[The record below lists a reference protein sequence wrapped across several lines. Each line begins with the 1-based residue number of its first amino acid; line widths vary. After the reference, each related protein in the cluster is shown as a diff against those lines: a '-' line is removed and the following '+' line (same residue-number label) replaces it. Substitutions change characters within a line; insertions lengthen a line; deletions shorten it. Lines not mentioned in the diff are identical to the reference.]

1 MNTAQF
7 TPAGTLT
14 AEDLGAVHLIGI
26 GGGLEPLQASG
37 GPDEMIRREAQI
49 QASMQVSI

>member
-14 AEDLGAVHLIGI
+14 AEDLGTIHLIGV
-26 GGGLEPLQASG
+26 GGADAVIVFVRFRQIVL
-37 GPDEMIRREAQI
+37 AQ
-49 QASMQVSI
+49 Q